1 MAHGVG
7 HALSLIHIDVYK
19 RQRQRCQVALSTRV
33 IAALRPSWA
42 CLLYTSMCIRDSGSA
57 ARWR

>member
-1 MAHGVG
+1 MG
-7 HALSLIHIDVYK
+7 LSLIHIDVYK

-42 CLLYTSMCIRDSGSA
+42 CLLYTSMCIRDRA
-57 ARWR
+57 TPEFTPH